1 VPTAVTAYTQ
11 FSYITH
17 QQTPPPLCIWL
28 TAV

>member
-17 QQTPPPLCIWL
+17 Q
-28 TAV
+28 